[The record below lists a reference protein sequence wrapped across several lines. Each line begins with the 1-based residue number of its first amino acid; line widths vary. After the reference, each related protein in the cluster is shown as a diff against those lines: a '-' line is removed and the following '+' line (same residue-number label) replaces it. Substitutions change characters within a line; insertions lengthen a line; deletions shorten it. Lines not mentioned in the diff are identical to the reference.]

1 MKIDE
6 IWVQVCAWGAVGGSF
21 LAAGGSRR
29 VGRLAA
35 GGSRLQRE
43 ASSFAGRIACLVELS
58 FHCQFGSRHM
68 RSGRVYSIP
77 YCIIWPWCYL
87 RAPVVGNRKTE
98 RLMRMVK
105 TKSMAP
111 QMRMVKTK
119 SMAPP
124 QKSERASDVVI
135 ATAAPRGIQEY
146 R

>member
-1 MKIDE
+1 M
-6 IWVQVCAWGAVGGSF
+6 
-21 LAAGGSRR
+21 
-29 VGRLAA
+29 
-35 GGSRLQRE
+35 QRE

-87 RAPVVGNRKTE
+87 RAPVAGNRKTE

-105 TKSMAP
+105 TKSTAL
-111 QMRMVKTK
+111 QMMHLIRISVN
-119 SMAPP
+119 
-124 QKSERASDVVI
+124 ECASDVVI
-135 ATAAPRGIQEY
+135 ATAAPRGIQEH

>member
-1 MKIDE
+1 M
-6 IWVQVCAWGAVGGSF
+6 
-21 LAAGGSRR
+21 
-29 VGRLAA
+29 
-35 GGSRLQRE
+35 QRE

-111 QMRMVKTK
+111 
-119 SMAPP
+119 P

-135 ATAAPRGIQEY
+135 ATAAPRGIEEY